1 MFLLASGM
9 LSLSC
14 SLRINRG
21 TNHMKN
27 SIKLTLM
34 AAFAGLALV
43 AVTANAN
50 TITLGNVSAVPSGGG
65 SDWTYSYTFA
75 NSTLNPGDYFTIND
89 FGLAAVTLPPLGP
102 LPTWAFSQALI
113 GPNSLPATD
122 DAGVLNVTFTWTGGT
137 LIVPNG
143 VFTFTL
149 HSALGITATNHDY
162 TSIDQSTSNPGTDS
176 MAIGTVSGPATV
188 PDGGSAVALL
198 GIALAAVEGARRV
211 LGSRK
216 A

>member
-1 MFLLASGM
+1 MFLLASGV
-9 LSLSC
+9 LSLTYTFK
-14 SLRINRG
+14 NQRG

-34 AAFAGLALV
+34 AAFAGLALA

-75 NSTLNPGDYFTIND
+75 NSTLNNTDFFTIND
-89 FGLAAVTLPPLGP
+89 FGLATVVAPPLGP
-102 LPTWAFSQALI
+102 LPTWTFSQALT

-122 DAGVLNVTFTWTGGT
+122 NGSVLNVTFTWTGGP
-137 LIVPNG
+137 LVVPNG
-143 VFTFTL
+143 IFTFTL
-149 HSALGITATNHDY
+149 HSPLGITPTTHDY
-162 TSIDQSTSNPGTDS
+162 TSLDQSTSNGGDS
-176 MAIGTVSGPATV
+176 RAIGPVDGPAAV
-188 PDGGSAVALL
+188 PDGGSAVTLL
-198 GIALAAVEGARRV
+198 GVALAGLEGVRR
-211 LGSRK
+211 LIRARK